1 MGRQKYQTEI
11 EALFEKSPVVT
22 FGSVERIIKKGR
34 NVRQYAK
41 QAMRNLLKKG
51 RVKRLAKG
59 CYTIHGE
66 ASLAVFCFKPAYL
79 GLQDALSF
87 HNLWEQET
95 IPVIIT
101 GRKIRQGIRKILGM
115 NVVIRRLDKRYLFGF
130 DYGKSGDF
138 FLPYSDVEKTFI
150 DLVYF
155 NEHIGA
161 EAKKNLRKM
170 ADVKKLNEYLKA
182 YPAAFR
188 KRVLARLGKAH
199 KKRGQNP
206 PEVQDR

>member
-1 MGRQKYQTEI
+1 MGRQKYQKEI
-11 EALFEKSPVVT
+11 EALFEKSPVVS
-22 FGSVERIIKKGR
+22 FGSVERIIRKGR

-41 QAMRNLLKKG
+41 QAMRNLLKRG

-59 CYTIHGE
+59 CYTIHDE

-95 IPVIIT
+95 VPVIIT
-101 GRKIRQGIRKILGM
+101 GRKVRQGIRRILGM
-115 NVVIRRLDKRYLFGF
+115 NVLIRRIDKKYLFGF
-130 DYGKSGDF
+130 DYVKRGNF
-138 FLPYSDVEKTFI
+138 FVPCSDTEKTFI

-155 NEHIGA
+155 KEKIGGEA
-161 EAKKNLRKM
+161 EKNLVKR
-170 ADVKKLNEYLKA
+170 ADVRKLNAYLKV

-188 KRVLARLGKAH
+188 RRVLAYF
-199 KKRGQNP
+199 
-206 PEVQDR
+206 